1 VIVALKKNKTH
12 YNTSDN
18 NFLKM
23 SFNFETIERTKF
35 VLIICQKI
43 VTLLYSNGIYRTK
56 DLISISGAKF

>member
-1 VIVALKKNKTH
+1 
-12 YNTSDN
+12 
-18 NFLKM
+18 M